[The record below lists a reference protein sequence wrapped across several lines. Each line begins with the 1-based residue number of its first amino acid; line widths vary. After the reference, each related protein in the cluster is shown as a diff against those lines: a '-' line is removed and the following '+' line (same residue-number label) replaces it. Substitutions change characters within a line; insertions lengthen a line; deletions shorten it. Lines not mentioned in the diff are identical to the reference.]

1 MALEKIRF
9 VFGLGHPGFFQK
21 SSGVD
26 LVTVTRSPRLR
37 FHIVQA
43 PIIRFELHTLIIQ
56 SLFYLWINSRRA
68 ACFGLRRLGA
78 LWGGLGLGR
87 AFGVIPRGMRAGVF
101 KFAYKVSGVKGGI
114 KLCHCSKVGHSCPIR
129 KPSNDTTR
137 PQMSIADPL
146 KPIPREP
153 GAPPVVGVLPRQTE
167 VRPGMNQGL
176 PPGVYFD
183 KKSGDYVTSEP
194 KELPPYDLMHE
205 IDQFRKIWAKT
216 EGIDVAIAVAEFLKK
231 VPAEI
236 LKETALTISDLSDLV
251 TEGLEKLGTNQDYA
265 PPSLPKVRNR
275 YFNADTARAEMM
287 GVKFP
292 PPKDASKLKFPG
304 VVSVLRTHEQIL
316 IQGIQ
321 VLRHRMAKVQ
331 IELIE
336 GLESSIKQFLGKQ
349 AALLTAKVVTKAAA
363 LAMIKEI
370 IDKAAV
376 AFSVASS
383 VETQTKIEQ
392 GIRAESAAS
401 MLKFA
406 RRGGYPQNRKFKDG
420 VTRIPKLVMSRH
432 PKKKDGKP

>member
-1 MALEKIRF
+1 M
-9 VFGLGHPGFFQK
+9 
-21 SSGVD
+21 S
-26 LVTVTRSPRLR
+26 
-37 FHIVQA
+37 
-43 PIIRFELHTLIIQ
+43 LID
-56 SLFYLWINSRRA
+56 
-68 ACFGLRRLGA
+68 
-78 LWGGLGLGR
+78 
-87 AFGVIPRGMRAGVF
+87 P
-101 KFAYKVSGVKGGI
+101 
-114 KLCHCSKVGHSCPIR
+114 SKR
-129 KPSNDTTR
+129 
-137 PQMSIADPL
+137 
-146 KPIPREP
+146 IPREP
-153 GAPPVVGVLPRQTE
+153 GAPPVVGVSPTQSKVQT
-167 VRPGMNQGL
+167 GMNQGL

-194 KELPPYDLMHE
+194 KELPPYVLADE
-205 IDQFRKIWAKT
+205 IAKFKKAWAKT
-216 EGIDVAIAVAEFLKK
+216 EGIDVAIAVAEFLKN

-236 LKETALTISDLSDLV
+236 LKETNLAISDISDLV
-251 TEGLEKLGTNQDYA
+251 TVGLEKLGTNQDYA

-275 YFNADTARAEMM
+275 YFNADTARAELM

-304 VVSVLRTHEQIL
+304 VVGVKRVHEQIL

-349 AALLTAKVVTKAAA
+349 TALLGAKVVTKAAA
-363 LAMIKEI
+363 LALIKEI
-370 IDKAAV
+370 IDKAATAYAV
-376 AFSVASS
+376 ATSA
-383 VETQTKIEQ
+383 ETQAKIEE